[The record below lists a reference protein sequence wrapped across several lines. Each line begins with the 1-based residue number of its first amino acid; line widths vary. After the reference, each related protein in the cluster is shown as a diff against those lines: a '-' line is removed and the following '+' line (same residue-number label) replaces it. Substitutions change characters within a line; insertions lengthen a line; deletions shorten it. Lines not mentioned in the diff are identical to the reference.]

1 MCIALTY
8 GFEKWSGG
16 FNFPPLKCHLA
27 TSITY
32 IVKKN
37 ICRLAITISHSIQI
51 IRQISRYLLVSM
63 LCLVQFLRE
72 NIDFVTVC
80 TNLLDTEKLNNILRY
95 KDQTGLK
102 IQKYYISSY

>member
-1 MCIALTY
+1 
-8 GFEKWSGG
+8 
-16 FNFPPLKCHLA
+16 
-27 TSITY
+27 
-32 IVKKN
+32 
-37 ICRLAITISHSIQI
+37 
-51 IRQISRYLLVSM
+51 M

>member
-8 GFEKWSGG
+8 GFEKWGG
-16 FNFPPLKCHLA
+16 RFNFPSLECHLA

-63 LCLVQFLRE
+63 PRLVRFVRE
-72 NIDFVTVC
+72 NIDFVTAC
-80 TNLLDTEKLNNILRY
+80 TNLLGTEKLNNILRY
-95 KDQTGLK
+95 KDQTV
-102 IQKYYISSY
+102 